1 MGGHRLRLP
10 AAVVILGLAAGAATF
25 LLRPRGGLIEP
36 SPVEKTAYF
45 SPAEI
50 ERAEGYRRPQR
61 VLFLGG
67 LVVSGATL
75 ALVALR
81 PSRRMRR
88 ALERAAVRPLAG
100 GAGVGAALS
109 LTLVAVTLPLDAIS
123 HQRAVDVGLS
133 TQTWG
138 PWLGDVAKASGLNA
152 LFAAGGGAAA
162 VALAQRFPRHW
173 WLPGAAAVAA
183 VSAVFVFL
191 SPIVLDPIFNRFT
204 PLPHGRLRTEVLELA
219 ERSGVQ
225 VGEVFRMD
233 ASRRT
238 TGANAYVGGLGGT
251 KRVVLYDNLLED
263 FAPAE
268 VRSVVAHELAHQKH
282 RDLHRGLLWLALVSP
297 PAGYL
302 AQQLTQRFLSMRPR
316 ARSRPGERLAGT
328 PAMLPALALSLA
340 LVSFVVTAAGN
351 TLSRRVEARADGFAL
366 ELTRDAQAFIGL
378 ERRLAVRN
386 VSDPDPPPVLHLMF
400 GTHPTTLERIGYG
413 VTWARRNNG
422 G

>member
-1 MGGHRLRLP
+1 M
-10 AAVVILGLAAGAATF
+10 
-25 LLRPRGGLIEP
+25 
-36 SPVEKTAYF
+36 
-45 SPAEI
+45 
-50 ERAEGYRRPQR
+50 
-61 VLFLGG
+61 
-67 LVVSGATL
+67 
-75 ALVALR
+75 
-81 PSRRMRR
+81 
-88 ALERAAVRPLAG
+88 
-100 GAGVGAALS
+100 
-109 LTLVAVTLPLDAIS
+109 
-123 HQRAVDVGLS
+123 
-133 TQTWG
+133 
-138 PWLGDVAKASGLNA
+138 
-152 LFAAGGGAAA
+152 
-162 VALAQRFPRHW
+162 
-173 WLPGAAAVAA
+173 
-183 VSAVFVFL
+183 
-191 SPIVLDPIFNRFT
+191 
-204 PLPHGRLRTEVLELA
+204 
-219 ERSGVQ
+219 
-225 VGEVFRMD
+225 
-233 ASRRT
+233 
-238 TGANAYVGGLGGT
+238 
-251 KRVVLYDNLLED
+251 VLYDNLLED

-386 VSDPDPPPVLHLMF
+386 VSDPDPPRALHLLF